1 MYIVSISASTW
12 YNGGTPTASNNNQTR
27 MRTKEPLFRAS
38 YDNGKTFR
46 KRVSFQLMLL
56 HLEVLDKD
64 LPFNNY

>member
-12 YNGGTPTASNNNQTR
+12 YKWWNTTASNNNQTR

-46 KRVSFQLMLL
+46 KRVMLSTN
-56 HLEVLDKD
+56 VSTSGGAG
-64 LPFNNY
+64 

>member
-46 KRVSFQLMLL
+46 KRVMLSTN
-56 HLEVLDKD
+56 VVTSGGAG
-64 LPFNNY
+64 